1 MSERRLYNHAAGAL
15 LDASVSILEST
26 VEDGRRT
33 VVLRRPL
40 AGLTPHAAALR
51 LQPRQRLRRRR
62 DRRHRQ
68 RPLVWAGPPRPK
80 VDKSTGA
87 VTLLPVGLAACVCPA
102 PELPFG
108 QAVGTLEYID
118 PLTNRSLDQVGFNN
132 DCAPQPRM
140 DTLAQHNPTCDLRTY
155 SGGQIA
161 CHHEWVLLDADQPQ
175 PWPNQTLE
183 YVLKFRFWVQEFDP
197 AYHAQIYRTTS
208 AHLSSTAAAPAARAA
223 STAFRGLP
231 LTFH

>member
-1 MSERRLYNHAAGAL
+1 M
-15 LDASVSILEST
+15 
-26 VEDGRRT
+26 
-33 VVLRRPL
+33 
-40 AGLTPHAAALR
+40 
-51 LQPRQRLRRRR
+51 
-62 DRRHRQ
+62 
-68 RPLVWAGPPRPK
+68 
-80 VDKSTGA
+80 
-87 VTLLPVGLAACVCPA
+87 CPA